1 MVTANAR
8 NSRRF
13 NVSFPCQSEGII
25 HHYARP
31 LSLYPPISY
40 SQVSDHSVTG
50 GLTNTMLLIG
60 TPLVV
65 TCWRYFIH
73 SYRSWRCHSWSR
85 FGPHYLPLFS
95 KWLSWLKKYYAG
107 GMTCTAWS
115 SFPIN
120 DSSVS
125 VLIFVESNASFMSL
139 VQAICFYFGR
149 NTLIVW
155 VFMSHPRHVLCLA
168 SCTYLSSFLK

>member
-1 MVTANAR
+1 MMFPVPLICCDYRDVQLLMRVHPIQRDTSLCDSAFIVSKDALYIYPSALEMSVNSKMWDPCPSCRMVMQMVTANAR

-25 HHYARP
+25 HRYARP

-40 SQVSDHSVTG
+40 SQASDHSVTG

-95 KWLSWLKKYYAG
+95 KWLGWLKKYYAG
-107 GMTCTAWS
+107 G
-115 SFPIN
+115 I
-120 DSSVS
+120 
-125 VLIFVESNASFMSL
+125 
-139 VQAICFYFGR
+139 
-149 NTLIVW
+149 
-155 VFMSHPRHVLCLA
+155 
-168 SCTYLSSFLK
+168 